1 MFYVYGR
8 SKFIEAK
15 NNMGLAQYEVSNNEA
30 VKITSFQIIQFLLK
44 IFFYVLPSSIH
55 CALIWIWQLLYGLLE
70 LQ

>member
-30 VKITSFQIIQFLLK
+30 VKITSFQIIQFLFK
-44 IFFYVLPSSIH
+44 I
-55 CALIWIWQLLYGLLE
+55 GL
-70 LQ
+70 Q